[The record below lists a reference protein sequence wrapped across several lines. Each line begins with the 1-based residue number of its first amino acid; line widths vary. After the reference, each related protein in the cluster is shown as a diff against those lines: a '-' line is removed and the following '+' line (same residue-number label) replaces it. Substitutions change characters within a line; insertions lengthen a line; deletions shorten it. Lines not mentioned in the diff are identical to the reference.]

1 MKRRT
6 TTQKINSAITDKL
19 LIPIRAECYHKTT
32 RQTEAIDNSTLVEN
46 LQFLSESG
54 CFTDCI
60 GWTFEKDF
68 KTGNY
73 IAECSRTDGNSENV
87 VTTYLRVNDSSNV
100 EDIERTLLLQE
111 SE

>member
-68 KTGNY
+68 KTTGY
-73 IAECSRTDGNSENV
+73 IAECSRTDGNSENIV
-87 VTTYLRVNDSSNV
+87 IVHLSVGDGV
-100 EDIERTLLLQE
+100 IDGDLEKVLVFEE
-111 SE
+111 E

>member
-6 TTQKINSAITDKL
+6 TTQKIDSAITDKL
-19 LIPIRAECYHKTT
+19 LIPIRAECYYKTT
-32 RQTEAIDNSTLVEN
+32 RQTEAIDNGKLVEN

-60 GWTFEKDF
+60 GWTFERDF

-73 IAECSRTDGNSENV
+73 IAECSRTDGNSENI
-87 VTTYLRVNDSSNV
+87 VTVYLRVNDSSNV
-100 EDIERTLLLQE
+100 EDIERTLKIE
-111 SE
+111 EE

>member
-1 MKRRT
+1 MRKRT
-6 TTQKINSAITDKL
+6 TTQKLQQVITKKL
-19 LIPIRAECYHKTT
+19 LMIEKVEIYHKTT
-32 RQTEAIDNSTLVEN
+32 HQIDVVSADKFNDSLD
-46 LQFLSESG
+46 FLSESG

-100 EDIERTLLLQE
+100 EDIERTLKIE
-111 SE
+111 EE